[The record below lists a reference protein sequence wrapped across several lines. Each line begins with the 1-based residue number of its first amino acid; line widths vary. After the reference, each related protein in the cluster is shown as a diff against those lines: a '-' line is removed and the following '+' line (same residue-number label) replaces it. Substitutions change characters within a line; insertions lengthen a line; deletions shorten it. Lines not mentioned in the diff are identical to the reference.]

1 MSKPCIICV
10 ALNGSVAR
18 KSDNPAVPISIEEE
32 VESAQEAFEAGAT
45 IAHCHVRN
53 ADETPTSD
61 PEKFA
66 RLKEGLETHCPE
78 MIIQFSTGGRTGAG
92 QARGAMLSL
101 RPHMASLT
109 TGSNNFPGR
118 VYENP
123 PELIDWLAGEMRTHG
138 IKPEVE
144 AFDLGHIFHAAAM
157 NRDGRIP
164 GRLYIQF
171 VMGVKNAMPV
181 DREVF
186 DFYVKT
192 VERLAPDADWC
203 AAGIG
208 PHQITLNEWCIAGG
222 GHCRTGLEDN
232 IRLDRETLAPSNAA
246 LVRRTAELCE
256 KYGRPVATPAQAR
269 EILSIA

>member
-78 MIIQFSTGGRTGAG
+78 MIIQFSTGGRSGAG

-101 RPHMASLT
+101 RPDMASLSV
-109 TGSNNFPGR
+109 GSNNFPTR

-123 PELIDWLAGEMRTHG
+123 PDLVDWLASEMLTYD

-144 AFDLGHIFHAAAM
+144 AFDLSHILQAVKMHA
-157 NRDGRIP
+157 DGRIKDIP
-164 GRLYIQF
+164 YVQF
-171 VMGVKNAMPV
+171 VMGVKNAMPA
-181 DREVF
+181 DRDVF
-186 DFYVKT
+186 DYYVRT
-192 VERLAPDADWC
+192 MARLMPDSEWC
-203 AAGIG
+203 AAGTG
-208 PHQITLNEWCIAGG
+208 RHQIEVNEWCVSAGG
-222 GHCRTGLEDN
+222 HARTGLEDN
-232 IRLDRETLAPSNAA
+232 IRLDKTQLAPSNAA
-246 LVRRTAELCE
+246 LVQRVVDLCDAYE
-256 KYGRPVATPAQAR
+256 RPVATPAEAR
-269 EILSIA
+269 AMLALA